1 MAKNTV
7 TASRPFKIGML
18 FALPLITLIVAVTH
32 HKWVE
37 NALKCYETDQTC
49 KAFAVP
55 VTSTLHGVL
64 SPRLPNHIIKY
75 ASGEESTEINILDV
89 VKMESDN
96 LNSKVFD
103 LFTKSIAGAPFIKSS
118 GTNISHFNTKCNKAP
133 NLDGLGKPAGCMDTV
148 RQSYAAYALDCY
160 EQDTMLP
167 DYTVSPACK
176 CLQMFQVELY
186 GVLNEGAHQDKNT
199 WTHTEDSAQYND
211 LADAVLYCSARNE
224 HSYTAEYAGVMNTY
238 GLAVNGMLFLAWGLF
253 SILTRMVTEKEG
265 QYKVNNEKY
274 RHENHT
280 KWFFTDNLWVVFAG
294 VAHVAIILLI
304 LIYSLAAPETYKEVE
319 PGHAIMQ
326 LRTNEQSI
334 DGENVKF
341 HMPNKAYL
349 EATKANE
356 DDSHYM
362 STQGLTRA
370 VFFVGWLLQ
379 VAVLVAWGFCYF
391 ASVNSSSEKVDQSKW
406 RTYVPVLARVGTDLP
421 LIVGFTLLGVSVML
435 QNGHTNYSFLD
446 YNLFVILTICLLQHV
461 SNVTKLFY
469 DAVCR
474 RTKSDIFKGMQY
486 IGERIPRP
494 PAPPIYDAMGRLV
507 VSDGVDRGMMKT
519 NEELSKKV
527 TTVLQFFGWIRVWIF
542 LLVTTFC
549 VLLLTG
555 TNELAKSL
563 PIGNFTQSQ
572 VFVFVL
578 ALFLSNVTYDM
589 VRELLPVQ
597 FEKHDADSA
606 RLYIITAYVLYYV
619 VNQRLFIDKMNA

>member
-75 ASGEESTEINILDV
+75 TSGEESTEINILDV

-118 GTNISHFNTKCNKAP
+118 GTNISHFDTKCNVAAD
-133 NLDGLGKPAGCMDTV
+133 LDGLGEGAGCMDTV

-186 GVLNEGAHQDKNT
+186 GVLNEGANKNKNT
-199 WTHTEDSAQYND
+199 WTHTEDSAQYED

-265 QYKVNNEKY
+265 QYNKTYKDKIKGKAGGG
-274 RHENHT
+274 ENMKFLIENT
-280 KWFFTDNLWVVFAG
+280 WVVFAG

-356 DDSHYM
+356 DYSHYM

-391 ASVNSSSEKVDQSKW
+391 ASVSSTEDYKKAKW

-435 QNGHTNYSFLD
+435 QNGNTNYSFLD
-446 YNLFVILTICLLQHV
+446 YNLFVILAICLLQHV

-474 RTKSDIFKGMQY
+474 RTNSQVFQGLNNNNTSVGGFHGPYSKEYM
-486 IGERIPRP
+486 E
-494 PAPPIYDAMGRLV
+494 
-507 VSDGVDRGMMKT
+507 KT

>member
-64 SPRLPNHIIKY
+64 SPRLPNHAITY
-75 ASGEESTEINILDV
+75 ASGEESDEMYILDV
-89 VKMESDN
+89 VKMESTN

-103 LFTKSIAGAPFIKSS
+103 LFTKSIAGTPFIESKHAS
-118 GTNISHFNTKCNKAP
+118 IPHFNTKCNVGLEA
-133 NLDGLGKPAGCMDTV
+133 DGLGKPAACLDTV

-160 EQDTMLP
+160 AQDTMLP
-167 DYTVSPACK
+167 DYTVSPACQ
-176 CLQMFQVELY
+176 CLQIFQAELY
-186 GVLNEGAHQDKNT
+186 GVLNTGNDHNKNK
-199 WTHTEDSAQYND
+199 WTEREDSAQFHD

-224 HSYTAEYAGVMNTY
+224 HTYTVDYAGVMNTY

-265 QYKVNNEKY
+265 QYGTNKEKNKKYIDNTYSTWFVTNNI
-274 RHENHT
+274 
-280 KWFFTDNLWVVFAG
+280 WVAFAG
-294 VAHVAIILLI
+294 LTHVAIILLI
-304 LIYSLAAPETYKEVE
+304 LMYSVIAPQTYKEVE

-326 LRTNEQSI
+326 LRNNEQSI
-334 DGENVKF
+334 DGEDIKY
-341 HMPNKAYL
+341 HMPNNVYL

-356 DDSHYM
+356 DYSAHM

-379 VAVLVAWGFCYF
+379 VVVLVAWGFCYF
-391 ASVNSSSEKVDQSKW
+391 ARMSNATKNENHLMW
-406 RTYVPVLARVGTDLP
+406 ATYVPVLARVGTDLP

-435 QNGHTNYSFLD
+435 QNGNTNYSFLD
-446 YNLFVILTICLLQHV
+446 YNLFVILAICLLQHV

-474 RTKSDIFKGMQY
+474 
-486 IGERIPRP
+486 
-494 PAPPIYDAMGRLV
+494 
-507 VSDGVDRGMMKT
+507 KT
-519 NEELSKKV
+519 NSHVFEALSDKYKSV
-527 TTVLQFFGWIRVWIF
+527 AGAPSEIKIDREVETRKQITAVLQFFGWIRVWIF

-549 VLLLTG
+549 LLLLTG

-578 ALFLSNVTYDM
+578 VLFLSNVTYDM

-606 RLYIITAYVLYYV
+606 RLYIITGYVVYYV